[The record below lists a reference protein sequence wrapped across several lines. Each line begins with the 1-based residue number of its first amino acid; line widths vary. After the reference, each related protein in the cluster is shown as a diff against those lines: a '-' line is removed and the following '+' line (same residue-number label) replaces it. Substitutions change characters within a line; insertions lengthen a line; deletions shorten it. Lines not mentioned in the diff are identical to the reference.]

1 MAKKNTNTTTF
12 YGTGRRKDA
21 IARVRILAGKG
32 EFTVNGKSL
41 DEYMSTDV
49 LKVIAKQPLVV
60 TGNEGK
66 FDVIVKVIGGGNG
79 SYAYTDNSTL
89 GATEAWKDYY
99 YDGGSD
105 AASSL
110 TALNAFRPN
119 VEKSLVHISGNYDPE
134 ATETVN
140 ESNRV
145 YVTGRV
151 YCGGNSATLAPEAG
165 STNESSVVFRLL

>member
-21 IARVRILAGKG
+21 IARVRVLAGKG

-66 FDVIVKVIGGGNG
+66 FDVIVKVIGGGLSG
-79 SYAYTDNSTL
+79 QA
-89 GATEAWKDYY
+89 GAIRHGLSRALVLANEENK
-99 YDGGSD
+99 
-105 AASSL
+105 AALKAAGFL
-110 TALNAFRPN
+110 TR
-119 VEKSLVHISGNYDPE
+119 DPRMKE
-134 ATETVN
+134 RKKPGLKKA
-140 ESNRV
+140 RK
-145 YVTGRV
+145 
-151 YCGGNSATLAPEAG
+151 APQF
-165 STNESSVVFRLL
+165 SKR